1 MKLVIGGAYQGKLA
15 YAKKNCHMEDGWID
29 GRTCDFDEILSC
41 RGIFCFHEYIKRLL
55 CCAKET
61 RSESSACKDTVF
73 LSFSG
78 SDLIH
83 LEESA
88 DQFVKILLEKNHEIV
103 IVSDELGYGIVPIEK
118 QDRIWRETVGR
129 VCTCAAGCADEVVRV
144 VCGIGM
150 KLK

>member
-15 YAKKNCHMEDGWID
+15 YAKENYQIENGWID
-29 GRTCDFDEILSC
+29 GRTCDFDEVLSC

-55 CCAKET
+55 
-61 RSESSACKDTVF
+61 F
-73 LSFSG
+73 FSFSDN
-78 SDLIH
+78 DLIH

-88 DQFVKILLEKNHEIV
+88 EKFVKVLQEKNHEIV
-103 IVSDELGYGIVPIEK
+103 IVSDELGYGIVPVEK

-129 VCTCAAGCADEVVRV
+129 ICTCVAGCADEVVRV